1 MDSLILCVQ
10 TIIVSLDCVHRICIK
25 RICSFTTEGV
35 LGSFCTALS
44 SDQPSVLLAHFSGSG
59 ACSHFK
65 HCFSFPVVFFS
76 SNPVLTIVFCCRN
89 LSPGVPEL
97 DTSFAAMTETAARLG
112 SLPRG
117 SSASLRRG
125 MLPSLQQQ
133 QQQQQQL
140 QTNSM
145 EHTDAGWNYDC
156 GIDGDADDS
165 ESVMTDLLSPG
176 GQTDAQT
183 LACMLQ
189 EQLDAINNEIRLIQE
204 EKQSTEQRAEELESR
219 VGSVQDVHQLLL
231 QQQQQ
236 GGGSGG
242 SQQNSW
248 AGPSHSSLPAHHLTL
263 PPQVP
268 HLSHYHQVP
277 HISPY
282 HQVPNLTPQVTHL
295 SP

>member
-1 MDSLILCVQ
+1 MRREAIDL
-10 TIIVSLDCVHRICIK
+10 
-25 RICSFTTEGV
+25 
-35 LGSFCTALS
+35 
-44 SDQPSVLLAHFSGSG
+44 
-59 ACSHFK
+59 
-65 HCFSFPVVFFS
+65 PV
-76 SNPVLTIVFCCRN
+76 PRN

-97 DTSFAAMTETAARLG
+97 DTSFTAMQETAARMGDASRLG

-117 SSASLRRG
+117 SSASLRRNII
-125 MLPSLQQQ
+125 PPTQQPQ
-133 QQQQQQL
+133 QV
-140 QTNSM
+140 NNM

-231 QQQQQ
+231 GQPQ
-236 GGGSGG
+236 GGG

-248 AGPSHSSLPAHHLTL
+248 GGSSQGSHLGGGHHLTL
-263 PPQVP
+263 PPQP
-268 HLSHYHQVP
+268 PPRSRGLPQPQYDPLS
-277 HISPY
+277 SP
-282 HQVPNLTPQVTHL
+282 PNSGRSTPKVGGD
-295 SP
+295 

>member
-1 MDSLILCVQ
+1 
-10 TIIVSLDCVHRICIK
+10 
-25 RICSFTTEGV
+25 
-35 LGSFCTALS
+35 
-44 SDQPSVLLAHFSGSG
+44 
-59 ACSHFK
+59 
-65 HCFSFPVVFFS
+65 
-76 SNPVLTIVFCCRN
+76 
-89 LSPGVPEL
+89 
-97 DTSFAAMTETAARLG
+97 
-112 SLPRG
+112 
-117 SSASLRRG
+117 
-125 MLPSLQQQ
+125 MLPSLQQQQQ

-236 GGGSGG
+236 QQGGSGG

-248 AGPSHSSLPAHHLTL
+248 ANPSHTSLPAHHLTL

-268 HLSHYHQVP
+268 HLSSHQVA
-277 HISPY
+277 
-282 HQVPNLTPQVTHL
+282 HL
-295 SP
+295 SDNLHLTLTFSPSQPPPRSRGMPQPQYDPLSSPPNSGRSTPKVRVARTLTRDTDTNNTVSS

>member
-1 MDSLILCVQ
+1 MGDAS
-10 TIIVSLDCVHRICIK
+10 
-25 RICSFTTEGV
+25 
-35 LGSFCTALS
+35 
-44 SDQPSVLLAHFSGSG
+44 
-59 ACSHFK
+59 
-65 HCFSFPVVFFS
+65 
-76 SNPVLTIVFCCRN
+76 
-89 LSPGVPEL
+89 
-97 DTSFAAMTETAARLG
+97 RLG

-117 SSASLRRG
+117 SSASLRRNII
-125 MLPSLQQQ
+125 PPTQQPQ
-133 QQQQQQL
+133 QV
-140 QTNSM
+140 NNM

-236 GGGSGG
+236 GGSGG
-242 SQQNSW
+242 SQQSSR
-248 AGPSHSSLPAHHLTL
+248 AAPSHTSLPAHHLTL
-263 PPQVP
+263 PPQP
-268 HLSHYHQVP
+268 PPRSRGMPQPQYDPLSSPPNSGRSTPKANFIQRPDPFMNKYH
-277 HISPY
+277 
-282 HQVPNLTPQVTHL
+282 TP
-295 SP
+295 

>member
-1 MDSLILCVQ
+1 
-10 TIIVSLDCVHRICIK
+10 
-25 RICSFTTEGV
+25 
-35 LGSFCTALS
+35 
-44 SDQPSVLLAHFSGSG
+44 
-59 ACSHFK
+59 
-65 HCFSFPVVFFS
+65 
-76 SNPVLTIVFCCRN
+76 
-89 LSPGVPEL
+89 
-97 DTSFAAMTETAARLG
+97 
-112 SLPRG
+112 
-117 SSASLRRG
+117 
-125 MLPSLQQQ
+125 MLPSLQQQQQ

-231 QQQQQ
+231 QQQQ

-248 AGPSHSSLPAHHLTL
+248 AAPTHTSLPAHHLTL

-268 HLSHYHQVP
+268 DHRLHASTFSHFNSSVH
-277 HISPY
+277 SPRRALGECPS
-282 HQVPNLTPQVTHL
+282 PNTTH
-295 SP
+295 SPPRQTRAGQLQR

>member
-1 MDSLILCVQ
+1 M
-10 TIIVSLDCVHRICIK
+10 
-25 RICSFTTEGV
+25 
-35 LGSFCTALS
+35 
-44 SDQPSVLLAHFSGSG
+44 
-59 ACSHFK
+59 
-65 HCFSFPVVFFS
+65 
-76 SNPVLTIVFCCRN
+76 
-89 LSPGVPEL
+89 PEL
-97 DTSFAAMTETAARLG
+97 DTSFTAMTETAARLG

-125 MLPSLQQQ
+125 MLPSLQ

-219 VGSVQDVHQLLL
+219 VGSVQVDHF
-231 QQQQQ
+231 
-236 GGGSGG
+236 
-242 SQQNSW
+242 
-248 AGPSHSSLPAHHLTL
+248 
-263 PPQVP
+263 QVVQP
-268 HLSHYHQVP
+268 V
-277 HISPY
+277 
-282 HQVPNLTPQVTHL
+282 N
-295 SP
+295 